1 MYLLFAL
8 KVNCHILINMLDKE
22 EKYKYIMNT
31 SSDLITLINRDYC
44 YEVVNESY
52 CNMLNKKQEE
62 ILNTSV
68 ALIWGE
74 DRFNNTIKSYLD
86 RCFDGEEIHYV
97 DQFNFG
103 ESTKYMHVSFYPY
116 NEEDE
121 YITHALVF
129 SHDISK
135 LGEIESKL
143 LNYEFRDT
151 VTGLFNDRSLDIIL
165 DMELEKAKRSQIESK
180 RCLLI
185 LSMDNYQKI
194 CLEHSVA
201 TGNMLLENTGLRVK
215 ECLRTTDYVFRFN
228 GNELAVILTGMAR
241 ETEPLIVAQKLINAV
256 SIPYRKNETNITMNC
271 TIGIAVSP
279 EDGQSCE
286 VLIRNASKALASAL
300 NEGREYRLY
309 DQNIQKITMSR
320 LELEND
326 LNRAFD
332 LNQFELYYQAIV
344 DEERNIKGCE
354 TLIRWNHPSRG
365 MVPPS
370 LFIPISEQ
378 TGIISAISK
387 WVLFKTARQIK
398 EWSDKYGIYTSVN
411 LTAREYSNPDLPII
425 LAAALKQADKLSP
438 QFLRLEITESET
450 MENPEDSIRQMQAIR
465 DMGFEIF
472 MDDFGT
478 GHSSL
483 SYLKNIPADTLKL
496 DKSFVDNI
504 TTDKDSRDFLELIT
518 HLARNRK
525 KSLIIEGVETEDQ
538 LKILID
544 AGCNKFQGYLFST
557 PIPPAQFE
565 NLLKKNLKII

>member
-1 MYLLFAL
+1 MNAY
-8 KVNCHILINMLDKE
+8 ILINMPGREK
-22 EKYKYIMNT
+22 KYKYIINT
-31 SSDLITLINRDYC
+31 SSDLITLINKDYC

-52 CNMLNKKQEE
+52 CNMLGKNQDE
-62 ILNTSV
+62 ILDTPVSV
-68 ALIWGE
+68 VWGE
-74 DRFNNTIKSYLD
+74 DRFKNAIKSYLD
-86 RCFDGEEIHYV
+86 RCFEGEEIHYV

-103 ESTKYMHVSFYPY
+103 DSTRYMHVSFYPY
-116 NEEDE
+116 NEEDNE
-121 YITHALVF
+121 ITHALVF

-143 LNYEFRDT
+143 LNFEFRDP

-165 DMELEKAKRSQIESK
+165 DMELEKAKRSQAENK

-185 LSMDNYQKI
+185 LSMDNFQKI
-194 CLEHSVA
+194 CLEHSIA
-201 TGNMLLENTGLRVK
+201 TGNMLLENTGIRVK
-215 ECLRTTDYVFRFN
+215 ECLRTTDYVFRYN
-228 GNELAVILTGMAR
+228 GNELAVVLTGMAR

-256 SIPYRKNETNITMNC
+256 SIPYRKSETNITMNC
-271 TIGIAVSP
+271 TIGIAVFP
-279 EDGQSCE
+279 EDGSNCDD
-286 VLIRNASKALASAL
+286 LIRNASKALSSAL
-300 NEGREYRLY
+300 SQGKEYRLY
-309 DQNIQKITMSR
+309 DQDIQKVSMSR

-344 DEERNIKGCE
+344 DENRVIKGCE

-411 LTAREYSNPDLPII
+411 LTAREYGNPDLPAI
-425 LAAALKQADKLSP
+425 LASALKQADKLSP
-438 QFLRLEITESET
+438 RFLHLEITESET
-450 MENPEDSIRQMQAIR
+450 MENPENSIKQMQAIR
-465 DMGFEIF
+465 EMGFEIF

-525 KSLIIEGVETEDQ
+525 KSLIVEGVETEEQ
-538 LKILID
+538 LKILLE
-544 AGCNKFQGYLFST
+544 AGCKKFQGYLFSA

-565 NLLKKNLKII
+565 NLLKKNQKII

>member
-1 MYLLFAL
+1 MPGRE
-8 KVNCHILINMLDKE
+8 K
-22 EKYKYIMNT
+22 KYKYIINT
-31 SSDLITLINRDYC
+31 SSDLITLINKDYC

-52 CNMLNKKQEE
+52 CNMLGKNQDE
-62 ILNTSV
+62 ILDTPVSV
-68 ALIWGE
+68 VWGE
-74 DRFNNTIKSYLD
+74 DRFKNAIKSYLD
-86 RCFDGEEIHYV
+86 RCFEGEEIHYV

-103 ESTKYMHVSFYPY
+103 DSTRYMHVSFYPY
-116 NEEDE
+116 NEEDNE
-121 YITHALVF
+121 ITHALVF

-143 LNYEFRDT
+143 LNFEFRDP

-165 DMELEKAKRSQIESK
+165 DMELEKAKRSQAENK

-185 LSMDNYQKI
+185 LSMDNFQKI
-194 CLEHSVA
+194 CLEHSIA
-201 TGNMLLENTGLRVK
+201 TGNMLLENTGIRVK
-215 ECLRTTDYVFRFN
+215 ECLRTTDYVFRYN
-228 GNELAVILTGMAR
+228 GNELAVVLTGMAR

-256 SIPYRKNETNITMNC
+256 SIPYRKSETNITMNC
-271 TIGIAVSP
+271 TIGIAVFP
-279 EDGQSCE
+279 EDGSNCDD
-286 VLIRNASKALASAL
+286 LIRNASKALSSAL
-300 NEGREYRLY
+300 SQGKEYRLY
-309 DQNIQKITMSR
+309 DQDIQKVSMSR

-344 DEERNIKGCE
+344 DENRVIKGCE

-411 LTAREYSNPDLPII
+411 LTAREYGNPDLPAI
-425 LAAALKQADKLSP
+425 LASALKQADKLSP
-438 QFLRLEITESET
+438 RFLHLEITESET
-450 MENPEDSIRQMQAIR
+450 MENPENSIKQMQAIR
-465 DMGFEIF
+465 EMGFEIF

-525 KSLIIEGVETEDQ
+525 KSLIVEGVETEEQ
-538 LKILID
+538 LKILLE
-544 AGCNKFQGYLFST
+544 AGCKKFQGYLFSA

-565 NLLKKNLKII
+565 NLLKKNQKII

>member
-1 MYLLFAL
+1 MEMNAY
-8 KVNCHILINMLDKE
+8 ILINMPGREK
-22 EKYKYIMNT
+22 KYKYIINT
-31 SSDLITLINRDYC
+31 SSDLITLINKDYC

-52 CNMLNKKQEE
+52 CNMLGKNQEE
-62 ILNTSV
+62 ILDTPVSV
-68 ALIWGE
+68 VWGE
-74 DRFNNTIKSYLD
+74 DRFKNTIKSYLD
-86 RCFDGEEIHYV
+86 RCFEGEEIHYV
-97 DQFNFG
+97 DQFSFG
-103 ESTKYMHVSFYPY
+103 DSTRYMHVSFYPY
-116 NEEDE
+116 NEEDNE
-121 YITHALVF
+121 ITHALVF

-143 LNYEFRDT
+143 LNFEFRDPI
-151 VTGLFNDRSLDIIL
+151 TGLFNDRSLDIIL
-165 DMELEKAKRSQIESK
+165 DMELEKAKRSQAENK
-180 RCLLI
+180 RGLLI
-185 LSMDNYQKI
+185 LSIDNFQKI
-194 CLEHSVA
+194 CLEHSIA
-201 TGNMLLENTGLRVK
+201 TGNMLLENTGIRVK
-215 ECLRTTDYVFRFN
+215 ECLRSTDYVFRYN

-241 ETEPLIVAQKLINAV
+241 ETEPLIVAQKLINTV
-256 SIPYRKNETNITMNC
+256 SIPYRKSETNITMNC
-271 TIGIAVSP
+271 TIGIAVFP
-279 EDGQSCE
+279 EDGSNCND
-286 VLIRNASKALASAL
+286 LIRNASKALSSAL
-300 NEGREYRLY
+300 SQGKEYRLY
-309 DQNIQKITMSR
+309 DQDIQKVSMSR

-332 LNQFELYYQAIV
+332 LNQFELYYQPIV
-344 DEERNIKGCE
+344 DENRDIKGCE

-411 LTAREYSNPDLPII
+411 LTAREYGNPDLPVI
-425 LAAALKQADKLSP
+425 LASALKQAKKLSP
-438 QFLRLEITESET
+438 RFLHLEITESET
-450 MENPEDSIRQMQAIR
+450 MENPENSIKQMQAIR
-465 DMGFEIF
+465 EMGFEIF

-525 KSLIIEGVETEDQ
+525 KSLIVEGVETEEQ
-538 LKILID
+538 LKILLD
-544 AGCNKFQGYLFST
+544 AGCRRFQGYLFSA

-565 NLLKKNLKII
+565 NLLKKNQKII

>member
-1 MYLLFAL
+1 MRLLFAMEM
-8 KVNCHILINMLDKE
+8 NAYILINMPGREK
-22 EKYKYIMNT
+22 KYKYIINT
-31 SSDLITLINRDYC
+31 SSDLITLINKDYC

-52 CNMLNKKQEE
+52 CNMLGKNQDE
-62 ILNTSV
+62 ILDTPVSV
-68 ALIWGE
+68 VWGE
-74 DRFNNTIKSYLD
+74 DRFKNAIKSYLD
-86 RCFDGEEIHYV
+86 RCFEGEEIHYV

-103 ESTKYMHVSFYPY
+103 DSTRYMHVSFYPY
-116 NEEDE
+116 NEEDNE
-121 YITHALVF
+121 ITHALVF

-143 LNYEFRDT
+143 LNFEFRDP

-165 DMELEKAKRSQIESK
+165 DMELEKAKRSQAENK

-185 LSMDNYQKI
+185 LSMDNFQKI
-194 CLEHSVA
+194 CLEHSIA
-201 TGNMLLENTGLRVK
+201 TGNMLLENTGIRVK
-215 ECLRTTDYVFRFN
+215 ECLRTTDYVFRYN
-228 GNELAVILTGMAR
+228 GNELAVVLTGMAR

-256 SIPYRKNETNITMNC
+256 SIPYRKSETNITMNC
-271 TIGIAVSP
+271 TIGIAVFP
-279 EDGQSCE
+279 EDGSNCDD
-286 VLIRNASKALASAL
+286 LIRNASKALSSAL
-300 NEGREYRLY
+300 SQGKEYRLY
-309 DQNIQKITMSR
+309 DQDIQKVSMSR

-344 DEERNIKGCE
+344 DENRVIKGCE

-411 LTAREYSNPDLPII
+411 LTAREYGNPDLPAI
-425 LAAALKQADKLSP
+425 LASALKQADKLSP
-438 QFLRLEITESET
+438 RFLHLEITESET
-450 MENPEDSIRQMQAIR
+450 MENPENSIKQMQAIR
-465 DMGFEIF
+465 EMGFEIF

-525 KSLIIEGVETEDQ
+525 KSLIVEGVETEEQ
-538 LKILID
+538 LKILLE
-544 AGCNKFQGYLFST
+544 AGCKKFQGYLFSA

-565 NLLKKNLKII
+565 NLLKKNQKII